1 MKSKIV
7 LWGSNAQEEKV
18 LLALALRPDDNKVD
32 VWAFPEATATEE
44 FYQQMIKDWRDGSG
58 IEFPQ
63 PYTTYERTLSA
74 TESMLP
80 EGYKVERED
89 VLSRAQTEWHFIVLS
104 SKLHQSYEEQ
114 LEEIKARI
122 QSLEGFDQRLWDN
135 LKEFWD
141 KVQEQVKDRNLLREH
156 ADKLRDNANSLFSK
170 MKELRSRMDDEF
182 ERLSKELYDSFM
194 SAIDEIQKKADAGAR
209 LPVVFDELKKMQ
221 RKYHESKMTRD
232 HRNKVW
238 EKLDATFKSVKE
250 KRFGTKAGEEAG
262 DSAMQRLQHRYNGL
276 MSAIDRME
284 TSIKRDRSD
293 LEFQQHKINI
303 TDGQLEAQIRQAK
316 IVMIEE
322 RIRSK
327 EEKLKEMN
335 DTKVDLDKRM
345 DSMREKEAKRA
356 AREAVKGKI
365 AEDIKTAAGAR
376 EGEAEQPESAAAET
390 AAAAPAEESIL
401 SAVSA
406 TLGESLEDM
415 VDTMKAVASVLSD
428 KIEEAIEEMREQP
441 AEEAAPAAAEEPV
454 AEAPAAEEVAPEEP
468 VAEAPAAEEP
478 AAPAAEEP
486 AAEEKAAET
495 DGNTPA

>member
-1 MKSKIV
+1 M
-7 LWGSNAQEEKV
+7 
-18 LLALALRPDDNKVD
+18 LALALRPEDNKVD

-44 FYQQMIKDWRDGSG
+44 FYQQMIKDWRDGGG

-63 PYTTYERTLSA
+63 PYATYERTLSA

-114 LEEIKARI
+114 LEEIKAKI
-122 QSLEGFDQRLWDN
+122 QSLEGFDQPLWDN

-141 KVQEQVKDRNLLREH
+141 KVQVQVKDRNLLREH

-170 MKELRSRMDDEF
+170 MKELRSRMDNEF

-194 SAIDEIQKKADAGAR
+194 SAIDEIQQKSEAGAR

-250 KRFGTKAGEEAG
+250 KRFGAKAGEEGG

-276 MSAIDRME
+276 ISAIDRME

-293 LEFQQHKINI
+293 LEFQQHKINV

-356 AREAVKGKI
+356 AREAAKDKI
-365 AEDIKTAAGAR
+365 AEDIKAAAGTR
-376 EGEAEQPESAAAET
+376 EEGQAEQQESAAEET
-390 AAAAPAEESIL
+390 AAAAAPAEETIL

-415 VDTMKAVASVLSD
+415 VDTVKAVASVLSD
-428 KIEEAIEEMREQP
+428 KIEEAIEEMREKP
-441 AEEAAPAAAEEPV
+441 AEEPAPAEEPVAEETVAEAPAAEEPV
-454 AEAPAAEEVAPEEP
+454 AEAPVAGQPAVAEEAAPE
-468 VAEAPAAEEP
+468 AEA
-478 AAPAAEEP
+478 P

-495 DGNTPA
+495 EDNTPA

>member
-18 LLALALRPDDNKVD
+18 LLALALRPEDNKVD

-58 IEFPQ
+58 MEFPQ

-114 LEEIKARI
+114 LEEIKAKI

-250 KRFGTKAGEEAG
+250 KRFGAKASEEGG

-376 EGEAEQPESAAAET
+376 EGEAEKPESAAAET
-390 AAAAPAEESIL
+390 AAAEPAEETIL

-415 VDTMKAVASVLSD
+415 VDTVKAVASVLSD
-428 KIEEAIEEMREQP
+428 KIEEAIEEMREKP
-441 AEEAAPAAAEEPV
+441 AKEAAPEEPV

-468 VAEAPAAEEP
+468 VAETPAAAEEP
-478 AAPAAEEP
+478 AAPVAEEP
-486 AAEEKAAET
+486 AAEEKTAET